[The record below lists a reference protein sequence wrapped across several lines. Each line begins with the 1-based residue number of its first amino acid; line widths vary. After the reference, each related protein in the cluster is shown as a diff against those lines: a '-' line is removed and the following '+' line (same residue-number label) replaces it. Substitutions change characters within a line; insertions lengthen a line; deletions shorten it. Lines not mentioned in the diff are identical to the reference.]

1 MFLKKQCGNAIL
13 DQSGRRIAMETN
25 PAVSIDK
32 HFANLEDPRVDR
44 TKRHKLLDI
53 LVIAICAVICGA
65 DNWEEVQLFGEAK
78 EAWFK
83 TFLELPHSIPSHDTF
98 WRVFA
103 KLDPQQFQESFVN
116 WIASVSEVT
125 QGQVIAIDGKT
136 LRRSHDK
143 ALGRGAID
151 MVSAWAA
158 TNHLVLG
165 QIKVDDKS
173 NEITAIPELLRV
185 IEVSGCIITI
195 DALGCQKEIAEAII
209 AQEADYVL
217 ALKENHGRLY
227 EDVVKLFTDLEAS
240 DFQAYVFSQAE
251 TVNKNHGRLETRTC
265 YTICDPHVLIH
276 LRGASQWK
284 GLQSVVKVHSRRQLD
299 EGTTEKDRYFIS
311 SLATDAK
318 HILETV
324 RSHWSIENSLHW
336 VLDIAFRE
344 DESRI
349 RKDHGPENFAVLRH
363 IALNLVKQEKTQK
376 ASVKGKRLKAGWDED
391 YLLKILSGL
400 FQ

>member
-1 MFLKKQCGNAIL
+1 MGTEPV
-13 DQSGRRIAMETN
+13 G
-25 PAVSIDK
+25 SIGK
-32 HFANLEDPRVDR
+32 HFSNLADPRIDR
-44 TKRHKLLDI
+44 TKRHQLLDI
-53 LVIAICAVICGA
+53 LVIAICAVVCGA

-78 EAWFK
+78 EGWFK
-83 TFLELPHSIPSHDTF
+83 TFLDLPNGIPSHDTF

-103 KLDPQQFQESFVN
+103 KLDPEQFQASFVS
-116 WIASVSEVT
+116 WIAAVSEVT

-136 LRRSHDK
+136 LRRSHDQQ
-143 ALGRGAID
+143 LGRGAIE

-158 TNHLVLG
+158 ENHLVLG
-165 QIKVDDKS
+165 QVKVDAKS

-185 IEVSGCIITI
+185 LEVSGCIVTI
-195 DALGCQKEIAEAII
+195 DALGCQKEIAQAILD
-209 AQEADYVL
+209 QEADYVL

-227 EDVVKLFTDLEAS
+227 EDVVRLFDDLEAS
-240 DFQAYVFSQAE
+240 AFQAYPYSRAR

-265 YTICDPHVLIH
+265 FVIAEQQTLLH
-276 LRGASQWK
+276 LRDAAEWT
-284 GLQSVVKVHSRRQLD
+284 GLQAVIKVHARRQLGD
-299 EGTTEKDRYFIS
+299 EVTEKDRYFIS
-311 SLATDAK
+311 SLTSDAR
-318 HILETV
+318 HLLEVV
-324 RSHWSIENSLHW
+324 RTHWSIENELHW

-376 ASVKGKRLKAGWDED
+376 ASIKGKRLKAGWDEA

-400 FQ
+400 F

>member
-1 MFLKKQCGNAIL
+1 
-13 DQSGRRIAMETN
+13 METN

-44 TKRHKLLDI
+44 TKLHKLIDI

-78 EAWFK
+78 QAWFK
-83 TFLELPHSIPSHDTF
+83 TFLELPNGIPSHDTF

-103 KLDPQQFQESFVN
+103 RLDPQQFQQSFVS

-125 QGQVIAIDGKT
+125 KGQVVAIDGKT
-136 LRRSHDK
+136 LRRSHDR

-151 MVSAWAA
+151 MVSAWAVQ
-158 TNHLVLG
+158 NRLVLG
-165 QIKVDDKS
+165 QVKVDDKS
-173 NEITAIPELLRV
+173 NEISAIPELLQV
-185 IEVSGCIITI
+185 LEISGCIVTI

-227 EDVVKLFTDLEAS
+227 EDVVRLFADLEAS
-240 DFQAYVFSQAE
+240 EFTAYPYSQAQ
-251 TVNKNHGRLETRTC
+251 TVNKNHGRLETR
-265 YTICDPHVLIH
+265 ICQVIAEHDLLMQ
-276 LRGASQWK
+276 LRDAPEWP
-284 GLQSVVKVHSRRQLD
+284 GLRAVVKVHARRQTGD
-299 EGTTEKDRYFIS
+299 EVTEKERYFIS
-311 SLATDAK
+311 SLDSNAPLLLKA
-318 HILETV
+318 V
-324 RSHWSIENSLHW
+324 RSHWSIENELHW

-349 RKDHGPENFAVLRH
+349 RKDHGAENFAVLRH

-391 YLLKILSGL
+391 YLLKILYGL
-400 FQ
+400 F

>member
-1 MFLKKQCGNAIL
+1 M
-13 DQSGRRIAMETN
+13 DTN
-25 PAVSIDK
+25 PGASINK
-32 HFANLEDPRVDR
+32 YFAKIEDPRIDR
-44 TKRHKLLDI
+44 TKLHKLTDI
-53 LVIAICAVICGA
+53 LVIAICAVVCGA

-83 TFLELPHSIPSHDTF
+83 TFLELPNGIPSHDTF

-103 KLDPQQFQESFVN
+103 RLDPQQFQQSFVS

-125 QGQVIAIDGKT
+125 KGQVVAIDGKT

-143 ALGRGAID
+143 SLGRGAID

-158 TNHLVLG
+158 ENRLVLG
-165 QIKVDDKS
+165 QVKVDEKS
-173 NEITAIPELLRV
+173 NEISAIPALLQV
-185 IEVSGCIITI
+185 LEISGCIVTI

-209 AQEADYVL
+209 AQEAEYVL

-227 EDVVKLFTDLEAS
+227 ADVVKLFDDLEAS
-240 DFQAYVFSQAE
+240 DFKAYRFSRDQS
-251 TVNKNHGRLETRTC
+251 VNKNHGRLETRTC
-265 YTICDPHVLIH
+265 HVIADQQILMQ
-276 LRGASQWK
+276 LRDAPEWQGM
-284 GLQSVVKVHSRRQLD
+284 QSVVKVHARRQTG
-299 EGTTEKDRYFIS
+299 EEVSEKERYFIS
-311 SLATDAK
+311 SLSSNACQLLK
-318 HILETV
+318 VV
-324 RSHWSIENSLHW
+324 RSHWSIENELHW

-349 RKDHGPENFAVLRH
+349 RKDYGSENFAVLRH

-376 ASVKGKRLKAGWDED
+376 ASIKGKRLKAGWDEN

-400 FQ
+400 F

>member
-1 MFLKKQCGNAIL
+1 
-13 DQSGRRIAMETN
+13 METD
-25 PAVSIDK
+25 PATSIDK
-32 HFANLEDPRVDR
+32 HFANIEDPRIDR
-44 TKRHKLLDI
+44 TKLHKLLDI

-83 TFLELPHSIPSHDTF
+83 TFLDLPNGIPSHDTF

-103 KLDPQQFQESFVN
+103 RLDPQQFQQSFVS
-116 WIASVSEVT
+116 WISSVTAVT

-136 LRRSHDK
+136 LRGSHDK

-158 TNHLVLG
+158 ENRLVLG
-165 QIKVDDKS
+165 QVKVDDKS
-173 NEITAIPELLRV
+173 NEISAIPELLQV
-185 IEVSGCIITI
+185 LEVSGCIVTI
-195 DALGCQKEIAEAII
+195 DALGCQKDIAGAIVD
-209 AQEADYVL
+209 QEADYVL

-227 EDVVKLFTDLEAS
+227 QDVIKLFDDLEAS
-240 DFQAYVFSQAE
+240 GFKAYSNSRDQ

-265 YTICDPHVLIH
+265 YVIADTQTLMQ
-276 LRGASQWK
+276 LRDAPEWK
-284 GLQSVVKVHSRRQLD
+284 GLQSVVKIHARRQLGD
-299 EGTTEKDRYFIS
+299 EITEKDRYFIS
-311 SLATDAK
+311 SLTSEAR
-318 HILETV
+318 HLLQVV
-324 RSHWSIENSLHW
+324 RSHWRIENELHW

-363 IALNLVKQEKTQK
+363 IAVNLVKQENTQK
-376 ASVKGKRLKAGWDED
+376 ASVKGKRLKAGWDEN

-400 FQ
+400 F

>member
-1 MFLKKQCGNAIL
+1 MN
-13 DQSGRRIAMETN
+13 DH
-25 PAVSIDK
+25 PATSIDK
-32 HFANLEDPRVDR
+32 HFGNLEDPRVDR
-44 TKRHKLLDI
+44 TKLHKLLDV

-65 DNWEEVQLFGEAK
+65 DNWEEVELFGEAK

-83 TFLELPHSIPSHDTF
+83 TFLELPNGIPSHDTF

-103 KLDPQQFQESFVN
+103 KLNPEQFQQSFVS
-116 WIASVSEVT
+116 WISSVSEVT
-125 QGQVIAIDGKT
+125 HGQVIAIDGKT

-158 TNHLVLG
+158 ANHLVLG
-165 QIKVDDKS
+165 QVKVDDKS

-185 IEVSGCIITI
+185 LEVSGCILTI
-195 DALGCQKEIAEAII
+195 DAIGCQKDIAEAIV

-227 EDVVKLFTDLEAS
+227 EDVVQLFDDLEAS
-240 DFQAYVFSQAE
+240 DFKAYAYSQDQ
-251 TVNKNHGRLETRTC
+251 TVDKNHGRLETRTA
-265 YTICDPHVLIH
+265 HVIADRQIIMQ
-276 LRGASQWK
+276 LRSASEWK
-284 GLQSVVKVHSRRQLD
+284 GLQAVVKVHTRRQTG
-299 EGTTEKDRYFIS
+299 EEATEKDRYFIS
-311 SLATDAK
+311 SLASDAK
-318 HILETV
+318 HLLNVV
-324 RSHWSIENSLHW
+324 RTHWRIENELHW

-363 IALNLVKQEKTQK
+363 IAVNLVKQEQSQK

-400 FQ
+400 F

>member
-1 MFLKKQCGNAIL
+1 MES
-13 DQSGRRIAMETN
+13 DPSGSIA
-25 PAVSIDK
+25 K
-32 HFANLEDPRVDR
+32 HFANLEDPRMDR
-44 TKRHKLLDI
+44 TKRHSLLDI

-78 EAWFK
+78 ENWFK
-83 TFLELPHSIPSHDTF
+83 SFLELPNGIPSHDTF

-103 KLDPQQFQESFVN
+103 RLDPQQFQESFVS
-116 WIASVSEVT
+116 WIRSVADVT

-136 LRRSHDK
+136 LRRSQDR

-158 TNHLVLG
+158 ENQLVLG
-165 QIKVDDKS
+165 QVKVDDKS

-185 IEVSGCIITI
+185 LEVSGCIITI
-195 DALGCQKEIAEAII
+195 DALGCQKEIAAAIVD
-209 AQEADYVL
+209 QEADYVL

-227 EDVVKLFTDLEAS
+227 EDLVKLFEDLQAS
-240 DFQAYVFSQAE
+240 DFQAYPYSQAQ
-251 TVNKNHGRLETRTC
+251 TVSKSHGRLETRTC
-265 YTICDPHVLIH
+265 WVIAEQPILMH
-276 LRGASQWK
+276 LRDAPEWP
-284 GLQSVVKVHSRRQLD
+284 GLQAVVKVHTRRQVG
-299 EGTTEKDRYFIS
+299 EEVSEKDRYFIA
-311 SLATDAK
+311 SLAAPAAK
-318 HILETV
+318 MLGVV
-324 RSHWSIENSLHW
+324 RSHWSIENELHW

-349 RKDHGPENFAVLRH
+349 RKDHGPQNFAVLRH

-376 ASVKGKRLKAGWDED
+376 ASIKGKRLKAGWDED

-400 FQ
+400 F

>member
-1 MFLKKQCGNAIL
+1 MG
-13 DQSGRRIAMETN
+13 TN
-25 PAVSIDK
+25 PAASIDK
-32 HFANLEDPRVDR
+32 HFANIKDPRIER
-44 TKRHKLLDI
+44 TKRHQLIDI
-53 LVIAICAVICGA
+53 LIIAICAVICGA

-78 EAWFK
+78 RAWFK
-83 TFLELPHSIPSHDTF
+83 TFLALPNGIPSHDTF

-103 KLDPQQFQESFVN
+103 RLDPQQFQQSFVS
-116 WIASVSEVT
+116 WIAAVSEVT
-125 QGQVIAIDGKT
+125 KGQVVAIDGKT
-136 LRRSHDK
+136 LRRSHDHP
-143 ALGRGAID
+143 LGRGAID

-158 TNHLVLG
+158 ENRLELG
-165 QIKVDDKS
+165 QVKVDDKS
-173 NEITAIPELLRV
+173 NEISAIPELLQV
-185 IEVSGCIITI
+185 LEISGCIVTL
-195 DALGCQKEIAEAII
+195 DALGCQKEIAGAII

-227 EDVVKLFTDLEAS
+227 NDVVKLFADLEAS
-240 DFQAYVFSQAE
+240 EFKAYPFSQAQ

-265 YTICDPHVLIH
+265 QVITAQDILMQ
-276 LRGASQWK
+276 LRDAPEWP
-284 GLQSVVKVHSRRQLD
+284 GLRAVVRVHARRQKGD
-299 EGTTEKDRYFIS
+299 EVSEKDRYFIS
-311 SLATDAK
+311 SLDSHAQHLLK
-318 HILETV
+318 VV
-324 RSHWSIENSLHW
+324 RSHWGIENELHW

-400 FQ
+400 F